1 MFGLIETG
9 FIIRLV
15 FIYHFNMSRIN
26 GAYEKNEEKENEK
39 DFYAGLY
46 FLILMLLVGV
56 LVGVVMYFGQN
67 YDWW

>member
-15 FIYHFNMSRIN
+15 FIYHFNMSRMSS
-26 GAYEKNEEKENEK
+26 AYEKNEEKENEK

-56 LVGVVMYFGQN
+56 VGGVVMTFGQN